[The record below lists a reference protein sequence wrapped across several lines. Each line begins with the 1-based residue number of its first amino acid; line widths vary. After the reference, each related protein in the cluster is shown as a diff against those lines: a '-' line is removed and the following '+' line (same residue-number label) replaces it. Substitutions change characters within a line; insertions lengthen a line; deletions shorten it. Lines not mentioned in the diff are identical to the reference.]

1 MIKAHISKDNK
12 QQIISA
18 TGDTPELL
26 SDVAILVSGI
36 YTQLRNN
43 DSAAALIFRTGLKN
57 MANDQTGPMWQSL
70 GDQTGIV
77 FQKPEE

>member
-12 QQIISA
+12 QQIIST
-18 TGDTPELL
+18 TGNIEELL

-36 YTQLRNN
+36 YTQLRNS
-43 DSAAALIFRTGLKN
+43 DPVSALMFRTGVKN
-57 MANDQTGPMWQSL
+57 AANDPMGPMWQSH

-77 FQKPEE
+77 FSKPEE